1 MNFKIQKNNKV
12 YLLPELPEVETVSRG
27 LKLKIIGKKISKYQ
41 QFREDLRWP
50 IPTCM
55 KGLIEGTIIKSIGR
69 RGKFLLINL
78 DVDYTIIIHLGMSG
92 RLLIYNPF
100 DKYRK
105 PSKEKEM
112 GIFLH
117 TLVKLGKHDHIK
129 IDFDD
134 GSQMVFND
142 VRRFGAIDLIR
153 SEKLVFHKW
162 LSKLGPEPL
171 SNNFSAQVLQKKIE
185 NKKCSIKAAILDQGI
200 VSGIGNIYACEAL
213 WEAKI
218 SPFKICSKM
227 TEQDCYLLVK
237 ELRNV
242 LNKAINSGGSSL
254 KDFKATGGELG
265 YFQNLLSVYS
275 RENLNCKRVLCKG
288 KIKRQV
294 QSGRSTFFCINCQS

>member
-1 MNFKIQKNNKV
+1 M
-12 YLLPELPEVETVSRG
+12 YLLPELPEVETVSKG
-27 LKLKIIGKKISKYQ
+27 LKLKIVGKKISKYQ
-41 QFREDLRWP
+41 QFRKNLRWP
-50 IPTCM
+50 IPTYI
-55 KGLIEGTIIKSIGR
+55 KEIIEGTVVKSIGR

-92 RLLIYNPF
+92 RLLIYNSF
-100 DKYRK
+100 DKDRK
-105 PSKEKEM
+105 PSIENEM
-112 GIFLH
+112 GIFIH
-117 TLVKLGKHDHIK
+117 TIVKLGKHDHIK
-129 IDFDD
+129 FDFDD

-171 SNNFSAQVLQKKIE
+171 SNNFSPQVLQKKIE
-185 NKKCSIKAAILDQGI
+185 NKKCSIKVAILDQGI
-200 VSGIGNIYACEAL
+200 VSGVGNIYACEAL

-218 SPFKICSKM
+218 SPFKICSKL
-227 TEQDCYLLVK
+227 TDRDCYSLVR

-242 LNKAINSGGSSL
+242 LKKAIDSGGSSL

-265 YFQNLLSVYS
+265 YFQNLFSVYS
-275 RENLNCKRVLCKG
+275 REKLKCKRKSCKG